1 MYEGGEGWMY
11 YSVSDT
17 AEYGGLSRGPR
28 VVGDATRQAM
38 AKVLADIQSGEF
50 AREWVAEDEN
60 GRPEYTRLRGA
71 LAGQQIE
78 QVGKPLRDMMSW
90 LGSAAKEMDA
100 S

>member
-1 MYEGGEGWMY
+1 MW

-17 AEYGGLSRGPR
+17 AEYGGLTRGPR
-28 VVGDATRQAM
+28 VVSDEAKQAM
-38 AKVLADIQSGEF
+38 GKLLADIQSGEF

-60 GRPEYTRLRGA
+60 GRPVYTKLREA

>member
-1 MYEGGEGWMY
+1 VY
-11 YSVSDT
+11 T
-17 AEYGGLSRGPR
+17 KL
-28 VVGDATRQAM
+28 
-38 AKVLADIQSGEF
+38 
-50 AREWVAEDEN
+50 RE
-60 GRPEYTRLRGA
+60 A